1 MKLVIVH
8 EEKGDIYAE
17 FETKDF
23 LKVLKEEFR
32 ITNDIE
38 RAFDRTCK
46 RLKDVILRQ

>member
-23 LKVLKEEFR
+23 RKVLIEEFK
-32 ITNDIE
+32 ITQDVG
-38 RAFDRTCK
+38 RAFDRTCQ
-46 RLKDVILRQ
+46 RLKDVLLRQ